1 MLLVD
6 AIQTIETVG
15 GIWLGMSA
23 IAFILLAFVEFRRES
38 ADAAVELTASQGW
51 PIDFRQPSSEIV
63 LLDDPDPSPAY
74 ARQLDHLD
82 IAKKRTKSGK
92 ASVRLVK
99 AS

>member
-6 AIQTIETVG
+6 AIQTIETVV

-23 IAFILLAFVEFRRES
+23 IAFILLAFVESRRES

-51 PIDFRQPSSEIV
+51 PIDLRQPSFEIV
-63 LLDDPDPSPAY
+63 SLDDPGPSSAY

-92 ASVRLVK
+92 ASARLVK
-99 AS
+99 VS